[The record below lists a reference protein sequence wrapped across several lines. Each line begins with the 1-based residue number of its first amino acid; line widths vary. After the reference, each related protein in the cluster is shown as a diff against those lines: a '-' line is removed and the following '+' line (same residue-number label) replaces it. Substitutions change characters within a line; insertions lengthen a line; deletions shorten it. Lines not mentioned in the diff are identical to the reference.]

1 MPPEQLA
8 LDFASAE
15 RGLRWPA
22 PEGANRHIVLQG
34 EHVLYRLDWTRR
46 RTIGCVVTLQGL
58 LVRAPR
64 WAGVRQIE
72 AFLLEKAAW
81 IVRHLDGMRE
91 RLQQPRPTP
100 PIWQHGAPFQLWGQ
114 EWCLGLGH
122 PHVQVHEEA
131 RCLHLPLP
139 LHAQGQAPQAA
150 LEHWLQLQARQVLTE
165 RLNHHAPL
173 LGVRWT
179 KLSLSQART
188 RWGSARQDG
197 HIRLHWRLVH
207 LPMALVDYVVVHEL
221 AHLHEMNHGPRFW
234 AWVGRILPDY
244 EELKQALR
252 SVDLSH
258 WS

>member
-1 MPPEQLA
+1 MQPEQLA

-46 RTIGCVVTLQGL
+46 RTIGCVVSLQGL

-72 AFLLEKAAW
+72 AFLLEKATW
-81 IVRHLDGMRE
+81 ILRHLEGMRE
-91 RLQQPRPTP
+91 RQQQPRVASPV
-100 PIWQHGAPFQLWGQ
+100 WQHGATFQLWGQ
-114 EWCLGLGH
+114 DWRLALGE
-122 PHVQVHEEA
+122 PVVHALEDEH
-131 RCLHLPLP
+131 CLHLPVP
-139 LHAQGQAPQAA
+139 LDAQGQQPQAA
-150 LEHWLQLQARQVLTE
+150 LEQWLQTQARQVLTQ
-165 RLNHHAPL
+165 RLHHHAAL
-173 LGVRWT
+173 LGVRWSR
-179 KLSLSQART
+179 LSLSQART

-207 LPMALVDYVVVHEL
+207 LPMNLVDYVVVHEL
-221 AHLHEMNHGPRFW
+221 AHLHEMNHSPRFW
-234 AWVGRILPDY
+234 AWVERILPDY
-244 EELKQALR
+244 EERKKALR
-252 SVDLSH
+252 EIDLSR

>member
-1 MPPEQLA
+1 MPAEQLA

-46 RTIGCVVTLQGL
+46 RTIGCVVGVQGL

-72 AFLLEKAAW
+72 AFLLEKAGW
-81 IVRHLDGMRE
+81 ILRHLDQMHQR
-91 RLQQPRPTP
+91 QQKP
-100 PIWQHGAPFQLWGQ
+100 PAQPMLWQHGSAFQLWGRSWQ
-114 EWCLGLGH
+114 LVLGAQTL
-122 PHVQVHEEA
+122 QVLEQDN
-131 RCLHLPLP
+131 RLCLPLSMD
-139 LHAQGQAPQAA
+139 AQGQEPQQA
-150 LEHWLQLQARQVLTE
+150 LEEWLQVQARQVLTQ

-173 LGVRWT
+173 LGVRWSR
-179 KLSLSQART
+179 LSLSQART

-207 LPMALVDYVVVHEL
+207 LPMTLVDYVVVHEL
-221 AHLHEMNHGPRFW
+221 AHLHEMNHSPRFW
-234 AWVGRILPDY
+234 AWVERILPDHQ
-244 EELKQALR
+244 ERRKALR
-252 SVDLSH
+252 QVDLSGYL
-258 WS
+258 